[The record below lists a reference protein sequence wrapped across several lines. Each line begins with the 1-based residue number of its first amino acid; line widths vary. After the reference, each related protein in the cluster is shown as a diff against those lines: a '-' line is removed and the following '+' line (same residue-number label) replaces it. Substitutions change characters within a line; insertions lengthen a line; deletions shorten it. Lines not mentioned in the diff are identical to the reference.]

1 MEVTGGHNTWDIDC
15 KWYLHHMGVTGD
27 EALQVIYTRH
37 FQRSEH
43 ARHLAH
49 GMQLGHYF
57 LFSVMECGAYSYLW
71 RVWSSL
77 SISHWF
83 FELLRF

>member
-1 MEVTGGHNTWDIDC
+1 MGVTGGHNTWDIDC

-27 EALQVIYTRH
+27 EALQVIYIRH

-43 ARHLAH
+43 ACCQWHAAT
-49 GMQLGHYF
+49 GHYF
-57 LFSVMECGAYSYLW
+57 LFSVMECGAYSYLR